1 MYLSVDSHHNVLSR
15 PGLGSNPVL
24 VELVLVELDFR
35 YSSAVQL
42 VLRISSSNPVELEKM
57 RYSSSTELE

>member
-1 MYLSVDSHHNVLSR
+1 MLVFASKRFLGTFAA
-15 PGLGSNPVL
+15 GLGSNPVL

>member
-1 MYLSVDSHHNVLSR
+1 MYPLCIYIWS
-15 PGLGSNPVL
+15 GLGSNPVL

>member
-1 MYLSVDSHHNVLSR
+1 ML